1 MKTLILDGFNESS
14 AVQQKV
20 MDAVTGELD
29 SRGWE
34 TRVLAPRNMDL
45 RPCKGCFGCWTIRP
59 GRCLQNDDGDLLCRR
74 IMDSEL
80 FLIVSPVTFGGYSSS
95 AKIAL
100 DRLICLIS
108 PFFRMVRGEVHH
120 RPRYERVPAMAAL
133 GIGLGESDACK
144 EIFETLHYRNAVNFH
159 PPSAAVEVLQRKDL
173 TDAGVAGVREG
184 IARLLEE
191 AAVSRFSDQPGR
203 KVRED
208 QFSAEPGCSLDVR
221 SDKGASRRVLI
232 MIGSPRKRST
242 SSAMGEELS
251 VHFRDLGWQVEKAGI
266 SEKFGDPE
274 GLRSLTEA
282 AGGADLVVLL
292 CPLYVDSLPAPV
304 TAALETLAAAR
315 CENVSR
321 RRQGFMAVLNC
332 GFPES
337 FHNYTALAIARQFA
351 REAGLTWM
359 GGLFLGMGGAI
370 DGKTLKERGGMVRNL
385 RKALRLTA
393 EALDRGQPVPSEAAD
408 LMAKPFLPRWMYLTI
423 GNWAWKRQAAKNGV
437 RGQLHAQPYR
447 SGNRRKI

>member
-20 MDAVTGELD
+20 MDAVAGELD

-34 TRVLAPRNMDL
+34 ARILAPRDMDL

-80 FLIVSPVTFGGYSSS
+80 LLIVSPVTFGGYSSS
-95 AKIAL
+95 AKMAL

-108 PFFRMVRGEVHH
+108 PFFKIVRGEVHH
-120 RPRYERVPAMAAL
+120 RPRYESVPAMAAL
-133 GIGLGESDACK
+133 GIGFGGSGACT

-159 PPSAAVEVLQRKDL
+159 PPSAAVEVLQREDL
-173 TDAGVAGVREG
+173 TDAGLREG
-184 IARLLEE
+184 IGRLLEK
-191 AAVSRFSDQPGR
+191 AATSRFLDQPVR

-208 QFSAEPGCSLDVR
+208 QFTAEPGCSLDIR
-221 SDKGASRRVLI
+221 SGKGAPRRVLI

-266 SEKFGDPE
+266 PEKSEKEE

-292 CPLYVDSLPAPV
+292 SPLYVDSLPAPV
-304 TAALETLAAAR
+304 TAALETLAAVR
-315 CENVSR
+315 SKIVSR
-321 RRQGFMAVLNC
+321 PKQGFMAVVNC

-337 FHNYTALAIARQFA
+337 FHNHTALAIARQFA
-351 REAGLTWM
+351 CEAGFTWM
-359 GGLFLGMGGAI
+359 GGLTLGMGGAI

-393 EALDRGQPVPSEAAD
+393 EALDRGKPVPSEAAE

-423 GNWAWKRQAAKNGV
+423 GNWAWKRQAAKNSV

-447 SGNRRKI
+447 PGDRRKI